1 MIMFAL
7 GAAMFVGGFGGA
19 IVLSK
24 AGGPPTEKDI
34 LHTCFNRARLYLK
47 NKVDDKW
54 VYTYPVVNGHETFD
68 DREEHSFT
76 LPIGLDPERVTKFYW
91 VFKQGFG
98 EHVDLV
104 GDTSSFTLRVY
115 NKGIEKFNY
124 NLSDIPLNG
133 YHLPIIAGCSR
144 EGWEIIEMV
153 ENPHLL
159 IAGETGSGKST
170 ALRAIL
176 STLILHMKPSDIELY
191 LADLKRS
198 EFHLFRGIQHVK
210 SVVNDRPGLSKVLD
224 TIAAELV
231 TRGDLC
237 DKHEVSNIIDL
248 PFKIPFIILAI
259 DEVALLKKD
268 KKLMPIIEDIAAT
281 GRALGVFLILSMQR
295 PDSKLLESGLKSN
308 LTVRMA
314 FKHEDATNSRITL
327 DCAGAE
333 KIETKGLMLLKCEG
347 IKNVQ
352 SPFLTLPEAKRLLKK

>member
-1 MIMFAL
+1 MILFAL
-7 GAAMFVGGFGGA
+7 GAACMVASIGGA
-19 IVLSK
+19 AVTLS
-24 AGGPPTEKDI
+24 GGVKVTEKDT
-34 LHTCFNRARLYLK
+34 LHTCFTRARLYLR

-54 VYTYPVVNGHETFD
+54 VYTYPTVNGHEKFD

-76 LPIGLDPERVTKFYW
+76 LPIGLDPERVLKYYW

-98 EHVDLV
+98 QHVDLV
-104 GDTSSFTLRVY
+104 GDTSTFVLRVY
-115 NKGIEKFNY
+115 NKGIEQFLY
-124 NLSDIPLNG
+124 NLSDIPLEG

-144 EGWEIIEMV
+144 EGWEIIDMV
-153 ENPHLL
+153 DNPHLL

-170 ALRAIL
+170 ELRAIL
-176 STLILHMKPSDIELY
+176 STLILHLKPSQIELY

-198 EFHLFRGIQHVK
+198 EFHLFRGLQHVK
-210 SVVNDRPGLSKVLD
+210 EVVNDRPGLSKVLGR
-224 TIAAELV
+224 IAEELV

-237 DKHEVSNIIDL
+237 DEHEVSNIIDL

-333 KIETKGLMLLKCEG
+333 KLETKGLMLLKCEG
-347 IKNVQ
+347 IKQVQ
-352 SPFLTLPEAKRLLKK
+352 SPFLSLVEAKKLLKK